1 MPGLKESRFAHL
13 LGAPPVIEEPSADG
27 PDGAGVSGGPA
38 PEAARLAAAAEDER
52 LARLEAAVAGIVE
65 EIASLR
71 SELKEFRGQFE

>member
-1 MPGLKESRFAHL
+1 MTP
-13 LGAPPVIEEPSADG
+13 
-27 PDGAGVSGGPA
+27 GGPR

-52 LARLEAAVAGIVE
+52 LERLEAAVAGIVE